1 MNYRKIGDDIL
12 NDWFVFRED
21 TVLAYTDKEDRKHTI
36 EFDEISELILKNIPK
51 QNRKFVQKQLNALLE
66 KSVKLTFKL
75 SHFTLLIYTSNVPK
89 YLLSLLD
96 LFLFFKNDTE

>member
-36 EFDEISELILKNIPK
+36 EFNEISELILKNIPK
-51 QNRKFVQKQLNALLE
+51 QNRKYIQKQLNALDDNLMDYISYWQE
-66 KSVKLTFKL
+66 KYYRNGFCDGIE
-75 SHFTLLIYTSNVPK
+75 LIVGCLGK
-89 YLLSLLD
+89 
-96 LFLFFKNDTE
+96 